1 MLTITTIYF
10 ANLEPLRDPLTN
22 KIIRNE
28 LTDLEGAKRDVIVVY
43 AGSSKDQK
51 SGVQDQE
58 Q

>member
-10 ANLEPLRDPLTN
+10 ANLETLRDPLTN

-28 LTDLEGAKRDVIVVY
+28 LTDLEGAERDVIVVY